1 LTETYASQLFPSSST
16 CLVDHTGDASRLFR
30 NLPLLYA
37 LVYTMGVTEFRG
49 K

>member
-1 LTETYASQLFPSSST
+1 
-16 CLVDHTGDASRLFR
+16 LVDHTGDASRLFR